1 MQANLKSMVCQ
12 KGEPAQNVFDLPA
25 HSNTKEAHANDKLS
39 RYSSMGQGLAKPK
52 CDHLQLNC

>member
-1 MQANLKSMVCQ
+1 MVCQ

-52 CDHLQLNC
+52 RDHLQLNC